1 MIRKIALQVGIAA
14 SFALIVWNAYVVVGH
29 VKHMRRI
36 AVLTLQSSMIQSDIS
51 AVVKDLTDMET
62 GQRGYLFTNNPSH
75 LQPYTEAKDR
85 IAADFVKLRAA
96 LSNRGERE
104 RSLESQVESLV
115 ISKQAEMEHS
125 ITLRKQGYR
134 HRAFNL
140 VASNDGMDMNEAR
153 EHLVSLSVAES
164 SRLAIV
170 EADRNAG
177 LGRILKKTILVNL
190 ALLALIAGLFVLIRY
205 HGRVLEQEA
214 AQNAQ
219 QLALHDFQLAKL
231 MSALSNEARFKTSM
245 IEANAHLLLREYG
258 GFLPRHAHECAAQ
271 IEEASTQLEQLR
283 QDLIANS
290 GSSIDEKALQAVA

>member
-1 MIRKIALQVGIAA
+1 MIRKTALQVGVAA
-14 SFALIVWNAYVVVGH
+14 SLALIVWNACVVVGH
-29 VKHMRRI
+29 VMHMRRI
-36 AVLTLQSSMIQSDIS
+36 AALTLQSSRIQADIS
-51 AVVKDLTDMET
+51 AVVKDLIDMET

-75 LQPYTEAKDR
+75 LQPYIAAKDA
-85 IAADFVKLRAA
+85 IASDFMKLRAG

-104 RSLESQVESLV
+104 RSLESEVESLV
-115 ISKQAEMEHS
+115 NSKQAEIEHS
-125 ITLRKQGYR
+125 ITLRRQGYR

-140 VASNDGMDMNEAR
+140 VASNDGMDMDEAR
-153 EHLVSLSVAES
+153 EHLVSLSGAENN
-164 SRLAIV
+164 RLAAI

-177 LGRILKKTILVNL
+177 LGKILKRTILVNL

-219 QLALHDFQLAKL
+219 QLAVHDFQLAKL
-231 MSALSNEARFKTSM
+231 MSALSNEARFKTST

-283 QDLIANS
+283 QDLIATS